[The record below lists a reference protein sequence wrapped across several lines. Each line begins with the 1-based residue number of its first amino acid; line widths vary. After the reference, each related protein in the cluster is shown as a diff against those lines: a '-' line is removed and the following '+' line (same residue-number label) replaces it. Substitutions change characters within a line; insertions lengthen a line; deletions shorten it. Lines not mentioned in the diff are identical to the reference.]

1 MVACGAQARNAYCQ
15 AHNLCSAN
23 GNAIVAYADS
33 LVQSVNNHELS
44 EAEARRKWIE
54 FRAARVE
61 AQQQLLRR
69 KPRRGR
75 RRRQPATRSEI
86 A

>member
-44 EAEARRKWIE
+44 EAGS
-54 FRAARVE
+54 RAQVDRVSGGSC
-61 AQQQLLRR
+61 
-69 KPRRGR
+69 RG
-75 RRRQPATRSEI
+75 PATNSCGASRGEGGVVDNLQQGRK
-86 A
+86 